1 MKPTKLQK
9 EVCDSIITIVKS
21 WRDTNNIDSVTHMAN
36 VEKLL
41 YTDELT
47 EDDKTDLVSWVR
59 MLYVNVNYL
68 RVYK

>member
-21 WRDTNNIDSVTHMAN
+21 WRDTNDIDSVTHMSD
-36 VEKLL
+36 VEELL

-59 MLYVNVNYL
+59 MLYVNINYL
-68 RVYK
+68 NVYE